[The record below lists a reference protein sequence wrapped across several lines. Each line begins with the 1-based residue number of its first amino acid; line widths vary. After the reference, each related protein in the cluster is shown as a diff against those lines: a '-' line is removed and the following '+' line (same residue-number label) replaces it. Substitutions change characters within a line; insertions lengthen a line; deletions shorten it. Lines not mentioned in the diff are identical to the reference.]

1 MSFRPAQFTP
11 IYRAG
16 PPTTE
21 NGLEWT
27 MRISAQPPDE
37 WLVLFQGDAGAPASA
52 RDGCWA
58 VNVQPVELRFKSS
71 PADVPQAIERID
83 ERIRRANDQYGR
95 WLDDTHRKGDARRH
109 DELTEADRIR
119 DLNARFKNL

>member
-1 MSFRPAQFTP
+1 MSFRPAQFTH

-27 MRISAQPPDE
+27 MRISAHPPDE
-37 WLVLFQGDAGAPASA
+37 WLVLFRDDGGGTASTGDARGAA
-52 RDGCWA
+52 
-58 VNVQPVELRFKSS
+58 NVQFDELRFKSS

-95 WLDDTHRKGDARRH
+95 WLDDAHRKGDARRH